1 MKKTDYYLAHP
12 FDSRK
17 WVREWQLKIQRS
29 SNIKIT
35 NPFYSKYRNDVETW
49 DHKDSSGNKIYEKLN
64 SDYIVS
70 RDLELIRRQEK
81 GTIAIVDGSISYGTI
96 QEMVYSK
103 LYGKIVYALI
113 TNGHHNHP
121 WLKFHSDKVFTDI
134 TKLENHLKNEEVN

>member
-29 SNIKIT
+29 SNIKIA

-64 SDYIVS
+64 SDDIVS

-81 GTIAIVDGSISYGTI
+81 GTI
-96 QEMVYSK
+96 ELWMEVYHMGQSK
-103 LYGKIVYALI
+103 KWYILNFMGRLFM
-113 TNGHHNHP
+113 
-121 WLKFHSDKVFTDI
+121 L
-134 TKLENHLKNEEVN
+134 L